1 MGEDVRVVSPES
13 TVVHQNINIHQFK
26 VPMYIHTYTYIRYVH
41 LKYIVCKDAVG
52 QTPEKRHLGCESS
65 GALVCISKSNSIQM
79 AEYKTMHYYTCVT
92 LRPWNEW

>member
-1 MGEDVRVVSPES
+1 MDVPVVSPERHYS
-13 TVVHQNINIHQFK
+13 TIPKHKCASIQSTNVC
-26 VPMYIHTYTYIRYVH
+26 TYICVRRYVH

-52 QTPEKRHLGCESS
+52 QTPEKRHLGRESS

-92 LRPWNEW
+92 LRPRNEW